1 MNVPQ
6 GLPILFEVA
15 AGYRHKH
22 HSRTVNKA
30 NKYLA
35 LTTGEGMDELLKQFA
50 RRESPELFK
59 QRVDITQHITSSV
72 VSNIMAIF
80 NKLPRANYS
89 QDLYH
94 VGETDTKKTDTLKG
108 IIGKFWG
115 NTSLD
120 DWFATRYME
129 LNAVDPNAWC
139 VLEFEATDGREYAQT
154 YPFEVSSAQA
164 ADFGIVNN
172 VVEYLIVDTPM
183 SVLDGD
189 TQTPRNKYTMYLKN
203 ETVVIIPLPTKG
215 TPKGKDRQPAT
226 IMGKDENGEP
236 IEVAVI
242 VWIDKLPYSLHFHFP
257 HNAGQVP
264 AFRIGYKRDLWTGGQ
279 TFVSCFS
286 AAEPMLEKSLKINSE
301 ADLAKSLAAFPLT
314 LRYADPCKANDCDS
328 GFTRAGD
335 KCHVCHGTGHHRPT
349 SVAEELVF
357 EMPRAA
363 RAEDIID
370 LEKLWVWKMP
380 PVELLKYQDE
390 VVDNL
395 TRRAVEIVFNS
406 DVHTRQEVQDTA
418 TGKRLSL
425 ENTYDTLY
433 TNGLDYAQ
441 KWEFCV
447 YTIAAITELD
457 KGLVA
462 AMRFPKDFQLKDTTE
477 LLAELAAA
485 TTSGAGPQVRQSIE
499 ERIVSAM
506 LVDDP
511 EEMRRYNTKA
521 LFNPFRGMTDGEIAI
536 ALNTDYTP
544 RRLKVQYLN
553 LGYIFDEV
561 EAEQND
567 LKKDFF
573 AMTYKFQ
580 KALIDA
586 KVQAL
591 IAEATPEAPELGTG
605 DVGAGTPEEKELNVS
620 LALQQ
625 LALARERATKS
636 GDTTLAASLG
646 IKMNELLARL

>member
-1 MNVPQ
+1 MDVPQ

-22 HSRTVNKA
+22 YTRTVVKA
-30 NKYLA
+30 AKYLA
-35 LTTGEGMDELLKQFA
+35 LTTGEGMDALLKQFA

-59 QRVDITQHITSSV
+59 QRVDITQHITSAV

-80 NKLPRANYS
+80 NKLPRANHS

-94 VGETDTKKTDTLKG
+94 VGEADTKKTDTLKA
-108 IIGKFWG
+108 IMGKFWG
-115 NTSLD
+115 NASLD
-120 DWFATRYME
+120 HWFATRYME

-139 VLEFEATDGREYAQT
+139 VLEFEPTDGREYAQP
-154 YPFEVSSAQA
+154 YPFEVPSAQA
-164 ADFGIVNN
+164 ADFGITNN

-183 SVLDGD
+183 SVMDGD
-189 TQTPRNKYTMYLKN
+189 RQTPRNKYTMYLKN
-203 ETVVIIPLPTKG
+203 ETVVIVPLPIKG
-215 TPKGKDRQPAT
+215 TPKGKDRQPTT

-236 IEVAVI
+236 VEVAVI
-242 VWIDKLPYSLHFHFP
+242 VWVDKLPYSLHFHFP

-264 AFRIGYKRDLWTGGQ
+264 AFRIGHKRDLWTGGQ
-279 TFVSCFS
+279 TFTSCFS
-286 AAEPMLEKSLKINSE
+286 AAEPFLEKSLKINSE

-314 LRYADPCKANDCDS
+314 LRYSDPCDSNDCDK
-328 GFTRAGD
+328 GYTREGT
-335 KCHVCHGTGHHRPT
+335 KCMVCKGTGHRRPT

-390 VVDNL
+390 VVDAL

-441 KWEFCV
+441 KWEFSV
-447 YTIAAITELD
+447 YTIAAITELEV
-457 KGLVA
+457 GLVA
-462 AMRFPKDFQLKDTTE
+462 AMRFPKDFQLKSVTE

-485 TTSGAGPQVRQSIE
+485 TTSGAGVQVRQSIE
-499 ERIVSAM
+499 EKIVSAM

-544 RRLKVQYLN
+544 KRLKVQYLN

-561 EAEQND
+561 EAEQSE

-573 AMTYKFQ
+573 AMAYKLQ
-580 KALIDA
+580 KAIIDA

-591 IAEATPEAPELGTG
+591 ILEATPEVPAMPKAE
-605 DVGAGTPEEKELNVS
+605 
-620 LALQQ
+620 
-625 LALARERATKS
+625 
-636 GDTTLAASLG
+636 
-646 IKMNELLARL
+646 I